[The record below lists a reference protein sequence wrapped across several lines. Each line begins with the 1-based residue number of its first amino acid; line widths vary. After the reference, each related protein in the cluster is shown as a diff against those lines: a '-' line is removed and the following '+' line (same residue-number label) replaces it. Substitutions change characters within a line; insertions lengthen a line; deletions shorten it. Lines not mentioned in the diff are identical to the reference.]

1 MHIIKISNSG
11 GLVTKQEK
19 CGESFISIR
28 QCWCSFS
35 ALQPDPKQVSQK
47 AVRNSEFTETYAS
60 ALRACC
66 VLLKCISGFLM
77 CYLLSD
83 GTIWTTIS
91 QIYSVLTWLWKLN
104 KKKKDLKGLRSQGGI
119 LLQWGSLVKMYFVS
133 FNTLLCLTDL
143 GRCYG
148 WASGRAPSST

>member
-1 MHIIKISNSG
+1 MGRVLSWHCDMHIIKISNSG

-28 QCWCSFS
+28 QCWCS
-35 ALQPDPKQVSQK
+35 
-47 AVRNSEFTETYAS
+47 SEFTETYAS

-66 VLLKCISGFLM
+66 VLLKCISGFLI

-104 KKKKDLKGLRSQGGI
+104 KKKKDLKSLRSQGGI

-143 GRCYG
+143 GRCYRR
-148 WASGRAPSST
+148 ASGRAPSST